1 MKIRMACGGLTPESG
16 TSWLTNYQNASRQN
30 GTTGKATGHTTD
42 RKESFPR
49 QTKKTARPSME
60 SGFTQEESQN
70 WSNTNTVEA
79 TSDIKTNRQQ
89 RNPRNEISPQMLWK
103 MVVMQAAYQADG

>member
-1 MKIRMACGGLTPESG
+1 M
-16 TSWLTNYQNASRQN
+16 
-30 GTTGKATGHTTD
+30 
-42 RKESFPR
+42 
-49 QTKKTARPSME
+49 
-60 SGFTQEESQN
+60 
-70 WSNTNTVEA
+70 EA

>member
-1 MKIRMACGGLTPESG
+1 MKKRYSKQGEFAGTISRASG
-16 TSWLTNYQNASRQN
+16 NGTGTEHQNASRQN
-30 GTTGKATGHTTD
+30 GTTGKATGRTTD

-70 WSNTNTVEA
+70 WSNTNTAKA
-79 TSDIKTNRQQ
+79 TSDIKTNR
-89 RNPRNEISPQMLWK
+89 
-103 MVVMQAAYQADG
+103 DH

>member
-1 MKIRMACGGLTPESG
+1 
-16 TSWLTNYQNASRQN
+16 
-30 GTTGKATGHTTD
+30 
-42 RKESFPR
+42 
-49 QTKKTARPSME
+49 RPSME